1 MLFKKMSGWL
11 GCTYQGLR
19 MTPQTQKTQM
29 PPYRIPLHIYLTT
42 VKIRIIPGTD
52 ISRFTG
58 L

>member
-29 PPYRIPLHIYLTT
+29 PPYRIPLRIYLTNVELCT
-42 VKIRIIPGTD
+42 IPGTNM
-52 ISRFTG
+52 SGFTG